1 MNFFLV
7 MSEITDMSDTVQLMF
22 SLMGLAGVR
31 YSSGINASER
41 WLHAHNHVKQ
51 EDAGE
56 LG

>member
-56 LG
+56 LV